1 MLAKK
6 LRQPQSFL
14 SRCETGERR
23 VDAIELEDFARLYGK
38 GIGFFLPEFPEGE
51 QQTRSACLRK

>member
-1 MLAKK
+1 MADRVVSAKETGLTQAEVAKK

-23 VDAIELEDFARLYGK
+23 VDAIELEDFAAVYGN
-38 GIGFFLPEFPEGE
+38 FLGSFN
-51 QQTRSACLRK
+51 T